1 MNLEKIKMTLDTM
14 VDGELVPAT
23 LNQVIGQLAGEEMG
37 DIINNI
43 KQKVNETNTLS
54 IQAQTQI
61 EAQKVNYGK
70 IIQEL
75 RSIGVEPKSLD
86 NELFELCNEIV
97 DITLKMKNT
106 MPDIENIKLMLNN
119 NANNTKDVIDF

>member
-1 MNLEKIKMTLDTM
+1 MNLEKIKTTLDTM
-14 VDGELVPAT
+14 VDGEIVPAT

-97 DITLKMKNT
+97 DITLKMENT

>member
-1 MNLEKIKMTLDTM
+1 MNLEKIKTTLDTM
-14 VDGELVPAT
+14 VDGEIVPAT

-75 RSIGVEPKSLD
+75 RSIGVEPKNLD

-97 DITLKMKNT
+97 DITLKMENT

-119 NANNTKDVIDF
+119 NAKDVIDF

>member
-14 VDGELVPAT
+14 VDGEIAPAT

-97 DITLKMKNT
+97 DITLKMENT

>member
-14 VDGELVPAT
+14 VDGEIVPAT

-97 DITLKMKNT
+97 DITLKMENT